1 MKHFVS
7 SELFFYLNK
16 NKMKTYKITVY
27 FNDALLFTTDGNNIN
42 NKKTLNQVMD
52 ILKRNFS
59 F

>member
-7 SELFFYLNK
+7 SEPFFYLNK

-52 ILKRNFS
+52 I
-59 F
+59 